1 MPGYNE
7 YEYSKIQCISAEHK
21 VFLTVNLSIS
31 LYLNKNFNRE
41 LAFYNTFLTTFT
53 LNRLSSICKPKYLTS
68 LTLLIFM
75 FQHLTSK
82 DSTSLR
88 FLFVPKI
95 ITQVLPRCNESL
107 LSMSHCFHDS
117 NSFVSSSAICFGSEP
132 EIIIVLSSVYAFY
145 ANSHIIDITEKQK
158 WAKYTA
164 LGNFTSNRP
173 IF

>member
-7 YEYSKIQCISAEHK
+7 YEYSKIQCISAEYK
-21 VFLTVNLSIS
+21 VFLTGNLSIS
-31 LYLNKNFNRE
+31 QYLNKNFNRE

-53 LNRLSSICKPKYLTS
+53 LDRLSSICKPKYLTS

-107 LSMSHCFHDS
+107 LSMSHCWHDS
-117 NSFVSSSAICFGSEP
+117 NSFVSSSAICFGSVP
-132 EIIIVLSSVYAFY
+132 EIIRELSSVYR
-145 ANSHIIDITEKQK
+145 SSLHSMLTGILLT
-158 WAKYTA
+158 
-164 LGNFTSNRP
+164 
-173 IF
+173 